1 MEIKEVLQLYDYL
14 NDMKEEETDIYERLK
29 EIEERFDRFEYY
41 LNEILEKVE

>member
-14 NDMKEEETDIYERLK
+14 NDMKEEETDIYEQLK

>member
-14 NDMKEEETDIYERLK
+14 NDMKEEETDIYEQLK

-41 LNEILEKVE
+41 LNEILEKAE